1 MCAAMSLTVV
11 GSVAFDA
18 VETPTAKRDRMLGG
32 AATHFALA
40 ASFFDDVHV
49 VGVVGDDFGAE
60 EEAVL
65 LAHDIDIA
73 DIEHVP
79 GGKTFFWS
87 GRYHDNMNSRDTLD
101 TQLNVFETFEP
112 KLSDASKASE
122 TLFLANIVPAI
133 QLQVLEQCE
142 AATFTAVD
150 SMDLWINIAKDDLLK
165 VISKVDCIILN
176 DEEIEMLT
184 GKGTIVSAAQALLE
198 LGPSIVVAKQGKY
211 GAGVITKD
219 GSFWLPAYPL
229 HEVADPTGA
238 GDSFAG
244 GFVGYLA
251 AHPERPVTLD
261 VLRRAMAYGSAV
273 ASFNVEEFGTDRV
286 ARLTGPEVIQ
296 RVKPLAAI
304 TQFEDAPVD
313 LKR

>member
-1 MCAAMSLTVV
+1 MSLTVV

-18 VETPTAKRDRMLGG
+18 VETPSAKRDRMLGG

-40 ASFFDDVHV
+40 ASFFDEVHV
-49 VGVVGDDFGAE
+49 VGVVGDDFSAE
-60 EEAVL
+60 DEAVL
-65 LAHDIDIA
+65 TQHGVKTD
-73 DIEHVP
+73 DIEHVA

-112 KLSDASKASE
+112 KLSEASKNCE

-133 QLQVLEQCE
+133 QLQVLDQCE
-142 AATFTAVD
+142 KATFTAVD

-165 VISKVDCIILN
+165 VISRVDCVILN

-184 GKGTIVSAAQALLE
+184 GEGTIIAAAQALLDM
-198 LGPSIVVAKQGKY
+198 GPSIVIAKQGKY
-211 GAGVITKD
+211 GAGVITRE

-229 HEVADPTGA
+229 HAVSDPTGA

-251 AHPERPVTLD
+251 AHPERPVTLE
-261 VLRRAMAYGSAV
+261 VLRRAMAYGTAI
-273 ASFNVEEFGTDRV
+273 ASHNVEEFGTDRV
-286 ARLTGPEVIQ
+286 ARLTGAEVVR
-296 RVKPLAAI
+296 RVQELSAI
-304 TQFEDAPVD
+304 TQFDDTTTID
-313 LKR
+313 LRR

>member
-1 MCAAMSLTVV
+1 MSLTVV

-18 VETPTAKRDRMLGG
+18 VETPAAKRDRMLGG

-49 VGVVGDDFGAE
+49 VGVVGDDFTAE
-60 EEAVL
+60 DEAVL
-65 LAHDIDIA
+65 TAHKIDTT
-73 DIEHVP
+73 DIEHVE

-112 KLSDASKASE
+112 KLSEASKNAE

-142 AATFTAVD
+142 KATFTAVD
-150 SMDLWINIAKDDLLK
+150 SMDLWINIAKDDLLE
-165 VISKVDCIILN
+165 VIKRVDCIILN

-211 GAGVITKD
+211 GAGVITKE

-229 HEVADPTGA
+229 HEVSDPTGA

-251 AHPERPVTLD
+251 AHPERPITLE

-273 ASFNVEEFGTDRV
+273 ASYNVEEFGTDRV
-286 ARLTGPEVIQ
+286 ARLTGPEVVA
-296 RVKPLAAI
+296 RVRELAAI
-304 TQFEDAPVD
+304 TQFDDTTKID
-313 LKR
+313 LRR

>member
-1 MCAAMSLTVV
+1 MSLTVV
-11 GSVAFDA
+11 GSVAFDS
-18 VETPTAKRDRMLGG
+18 VETPAAKRDRMLGG

-49 VGVVGDDFGAE
+49 VGVVGDDFTAE
-60 EEAVL
+60 HESVL
-65 LAHDIDIA
+65 TSHKIDIA
-73 DIEHVP
+73 DIERVE
-79 GGKTFFWS
+79 GGKTFFWA

-112 KLSDASKASE
+112 KLSEASKNAE

-133 QLQVLEQCE
+133 QLGVLEQCE
-142 AATFTAVD
+142 KATFTAVD
-150 SMDLWINIAKDDLLK
+150 SMDLWINIAKEDLLK
-165 VISKVDCIILN
+165 VIAKVDCIILN

-184 GKGTIVSAAQALLE
+184 GKGTIVSAAQALLD

-211 GAGVITKD
+211 GAGVITKE

-251 AHPERPVTLD
+251 AHPERPITLE

-286 ARLTGPEVIQ
+286 SRLTGPEVVA
-296 RVKPLAAI
+296 RVKELAAI
-304 TQFEDAPVD
+304 TQFDDTTQVD
-313 LKR
+313 LRR